1 MSLEIINCG
10 YAKNNTGEEY
20 IKNKLSKLYQESYAV
35 LYIQP
40 KLMNNIADF
49 ILIDP
54 ERGISILEVKDW
66 DSNYI
71 ANLNPLDITNFE
83 GIKRTNPSHQLLV
96 YFNILN
102 SLLSSCRN
110 LYDSFGKFKI
120 NVTTKVCMTNLTKNE
135 IESKYSSFFCIYPV
149 EYLGKDELRNL
160 TISEI
165 FNNRYSSIND
175 IELKNIRGILFPEIK
190 IMDSMPLKKNNNLD
204 NIIKVLDFEQE
215 RFAKRII
222 DGHYMITGVPG
233 SGKTVIMLSRALFLL
248 KQNPNWKILIMT
260 YTKSL
265 VSKLRNR
272 LVSLQNELRYWG
284 LNLNNIEII
293 NFHKFAMKLA
303 KNPDYPKTQ
312 EFWEYKLAEIALEEA
327 TPYYDA
333 VLIDEYQDFDE
344 SWLKLSLAICK
355 KYNDKENFFLAGDRL
370 QSLYFRKDISW
381 KSLGINIQ
389 GRSKLLKLSYRT
401 GKQHIKTALKFLQN
415 DPKLSNEISLF
426 YEGASDIQTQE
437 YGESINFLTEGISS
451 IISKISELL
460 SLGYKPSDI
469 LVLCPKLYQAQH
481 IYENLGNLALNSMC
495 GKEIIDNKLTL
506 TTYHSAKGLESK
518 ICILAYFDT
527 IQDRKLAYVGMT
539 RASEHLYIHA
549 SDFDSCNFAN
559 EVRNLVEKL

>member
-20 IKNKLSKLYQESYAV
+20 IKNKLSKLYQDSDAI

-40 KLMNNIADF
+40 KLINNIADF

-54 ERGISILEVKDW
+54 NRGIAILEVKDW
-66 DSNYI
+66 NTDYI
-71 ANLNPLDITNFE
+71 ASINPLEITNFE
-83 GIKRTNPSHQLLV
+83 GIKRTNPSHQLMV
-96 YFNILN
+96 YFNLLN
-102 SLLSSCRN
+102 SLLLSCRN

-120 NVTTKVCMTNLTKNE
+120 NVTTKVCMVNL
-135 IESKYSSFFCIYPV
+135 SKSDIINRYSSFFCSYPV
-149 EYLGKDELRNL
+149 EYLGKDELRTL
-160 TISEI
+160 TIDEI
-165 FNNRYSSIND
+165 FNNKYSSISD
-175 IELKNIRGILFPEIK
+175 MELKNIRGILFPEIK
-190 IMDSMPLKKNNNLD
+190 LMDTIPSKKND
-204 NIIKVLDFEQE
+204 NIDKIIKVLDLEQE
-215 RFAKRII
+215 KFAKRII
-222 DGHYMITGVPG
+222 DGHYMVTGVPG

-265 VSKLRNR
+265 ASKLRNR
-272 LVSLQNELRYWG
+272 LIPLQNELNYWG
-284 LNLNNIEII
+284 LNSNNIEII
-293 NFHKFAMKLA
+293 NFHKLALKIA
-303 KNPDYPKTQ
+303 KNPSCPKTQ
-312 EFWEYKLAEIALEEA
+312 EFWEHKLAEIALEEA

-355 KYNDKENFFLAGDRL
+355 KHNNKENLFLAGDRL
-370 QSLYFRKDISW
+370 QSIYSRKDISW

-401 GKQHIKTALKFLQN
+401 GKKHINIALKFLEN
-415 DPKLSNEISLF
+415 DPRLSNEISLF
-426 YEGASDIQTQE
+426 YEGTSDIKTQE

-451 IISKISELL
+451 IISKIKELL
-460 SLGYKPSDI
+460 SLGYNPSDI
-469 LVLCPKLYQAQH
+469 LVLCPKLFQAQH
-481 IYENLGNLALNSMC
+481 IYENLGNLALKAKW
-495 GKEIIDNKLTL
+495 GKEITDDKLIL

-518 ICILAYFDT
+518 ICILAYFDI

-549 SDFDSCNFAN
+549 SDFDSHNFAN
-559 EVRNLVEKL
+559 EIKNLAEKM